1 MRHYPLLDK
10 GIDISGL
17 EPIDFTFVVGV
28 AFLSTLIGWMFIGI
42 YTAFIF
48 VMSLIGSFIFLRAV
62 KTNKFKGYFIRR
74 FTFRWLRRFHK
85 IY

>member
-1 MRHYPLLDK
+1 LLDK

-17 EPIDFTFVVGV
+17 EPIDFVFVVGV
-28 AFLSTLIGWMFIGI
+28 AFLFTLIGWIFIGI

-48 VMSLIGSFIFLRAV
+48 VISLIGSFIVLRAV

-74 FTFRWLRRFHK
+74 LTFRWLRRFHK

>member
-17 EPIDFTFVVGV
+17 EPVDFAFVVGI
-28 AFLSTLIGWMFIGI
+28 AFLSALIGWVFIGI

-48 VMSLIGSFIFLRAV
+48 IIAILCSFIFIRAV
-62 KTNKFKGYFIRR
+62 KTNKFRGYFARR
-74 FTFRWLRRFHK
+74 FAFRWMRRFHK